1 MNHFK
6 EIFQAFLQ
14 QPTVAFMMLTIAA
27 CYFLYTDL
35 RLFIEQQQA
44 VLNRQVEAQSATVDL
59 LNQISQRITEIE
71 IRLYGEAINK

>member
-27 CYFLYTDL
+27 VYFLYTDL

-44 VLNRQVEAQSATVDL
+44 VLNRQVEAQTATVDL

-71 IRLYGEAINK
+71 IRLYGEAK

>member
-1 MNHFK
+1 MNHFR

-27 CYFLYTDL
+27 VYFLYTDL

-44 VLNRQVEAQSATVDL
+44 VLNRQVEAQTATVDL